1 MTISIEKKKELIENV
16 KGLND
21 IQLYQIYMMIKSD
34 NIKHTMNNNGI
45 FINFK
50 NMEDELIQK
59 IIDYTDKCIEINKN
73 QKPDNVEFGI
83 DKISNEYPEEKDDK
97 TKYKLEEEED
107 ENSSDTASDTEED
120 EED

>member
-21 IQLYQIYMMIKSD
+21 IQLYQIYMMIKST

-45 FINFK
+45 FINLK
-50 NMEDELIQK
+50 NIEDELIQK
-59 IIDYTDKCIEINKN
+59 IIDYTNKCIEINKN

-97 TKYKLEEEED
+97 PKYKLEDD
-107 ENSSDTASDTEED
+107 ENSSESSSDIEED